1 MPLNKQQI
9 KTLLSFVADTR
20 EDEIACDECLAGMA
34 EFAETQLLGAE
45 IPDAQKHIQA
55 HIAFCPECTEEYEVL
70 LEAVGAASSSA
81 IDKDRPH

>member
-1 MPLNKQQI
+1 MALDKQQI

-20 EDEIACDECLAGMA
+20 EDEITCDECLSGMA
-34 EFAETQLLGAE
+34 EFAEMQLLGAE

-70 LEAVGAASSSA
+70 LEALSAAPPSA
-81 IDKDRPH
+81 LD